1 MKRIILLRHAQCEGE
16 GYIGAGSDVHL
27 TRTGHARAVQLI
39 AEIED
44 LAPEMI
50 YSSPLL
56 RCRETLM
63 PYLEKNQQTL
73 VSYDAAL
80 REMEFGSFESLTY
93 EQISRRYPEAQTAWY
108 ANQITGR
115 PPGGESLQE
124 LHSRVE
130 GFLSRKIL
138 KCPAERILIC
148 AHGGSLRA
156 LICELLAIGPG
167 HHWDFRLERGNLA
180 ELHLHDER
188 IAALSCLNTVSLIDQ
203 KDRNA

>member
-148 AHGGSLRA
+148 AHGDHSEPSSVNCWPSVPVIIGISDSNGAILQSSISMMSVSQPSLA
-156 LICELLAIGPG
+156 
-167 HHWDFRLERGNLA
+167 
-180 ELHLHDER
+180 
-188 IAALSCLNTVSLIDQ
+188 
-203 KDRNA
+203 